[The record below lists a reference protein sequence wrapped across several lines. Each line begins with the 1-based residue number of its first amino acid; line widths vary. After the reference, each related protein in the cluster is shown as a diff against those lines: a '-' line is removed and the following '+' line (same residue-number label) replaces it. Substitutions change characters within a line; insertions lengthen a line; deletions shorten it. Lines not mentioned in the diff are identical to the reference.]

1 MFWESKI
8 LIYSCLKRKTDVS
21 KTEETAVNF
30 EEQDKQ
36 VTFHMIFTTQ
46 KRSRFFAW
54 NCWKKH
60 ECKQIYFVVYFLKLL
75 IFWLDFC
82 FIDYGEFVIFFHYN
96 KSRKPEKM
104 FFLSHLS
111 VTVSYSVAISILLL
125 FLLPNKELPVRIK
138 MNKQESSSKL
148 FSQFSPT
155 PVRSVVLLMFSKR
168 CHYFARLTPLSLCW
182 VTIGHTTQSPKGR
195 TLPNWVGALTFP
207 KFYPRGDR
215 P

>member
-1 MFWESKI
+1 
-8 LIYSCLKRKTDVS
+8 
-21 KTEETAVNF
+21 
-30 EEQDKQ
+30 
-36 VTFHMIFTTQ
+36 MIFTTQ

-54 NCWKKH
+54 NCWKNH

-82 FIDYGEFVIFFHYN
+82 FIDYGEFVIFVHCN
-96 KSRKPEKM
+96 KSRKPEKV
-104 FFLSHLS
+104 FFLSHRS
-111 VTVSYSVAISILLL
+111 VTVSYSVFISILLL
-125 FLLPNKELPVRIK
+125 FLLPSNELPVRIK

-155 PVRSVVLLMFSKR
+155 PVRSVILLMFSKR